1 MSRRSSRLMSGG
13 YYHSDEESDSS
24 SVTNISYRE
33 NPVKVFKKKAGTRK
47 AATRTSSRASSN
59 ASSATPERAVTPG
72 LDPCP
77 SSVQPQPVTRT
88 IPYTPAAATPRPAL
102 TASSPRSQTPT
113 KRSSVTPV
121 TNAKAGLCIQ
131 EKTGLSHRPH
141 LKGPSQSG
149 VDSSGYSSS
158 EGTYLRPLPAT
169 ASSSSCTDHSKVQ
182 TPNAGYIDRVSSAF
196 CTLID
201 SALLTTADI
210 QSRILNIRDSASAS
224 CSRRT
229 KQACALALLLLIILL
244 CIWLLLPL
252 LTSLIPHMTVTKTP
266 TSTPTRKPENQPP
279 VFTTPPQPNV
289 IPTPVVDPAVV
300 SAAVEAKMK
309 HVLVELQMR
318 QERLLSQLKDK
329 YQLDMQVMNAKLEAS
344 DSSLRLHVEQEVA
357 GLAKQIK
364 ASQAESHAAAASIS
378 LKVQTLEALSAE
390 LSQEL
395 LSIQSA
401 PAPCPDSTPE
411 PIQNQLTPELQ
422 QAMEKWLTDR
432 IKEQELIRFGDGG
445 GCAECRRPIADKMAD
460 FALETQ
466 GASVVSTRCSETY
479 RIRSACVT
487 LFGFPLWYP
496 SESPRTVIQ
505 GYPVLLPGKCWAF
518 HGVQGT
524 LVISLSHPIRIT
536 HVTLDHLPRYNAP
549 TGRIDSAPKDFQVYG
564 MKNDTAEGKLLGTF
578 TYDENGESSQTFEL
592 ANPSDVVHRVVEL
605 RVLSNWGHMEYTCLY
620 RFRVHGKIA
629 TS

>member
-13 YYHSDEESDSS
+13 YYNSDEESDSS

-47 AATRTSSRASSN
+47 AATRSSSRASSN
-59 ASSATPERAVTPG
+59 GSSATPERAVTPG
-72 LDPCP
+72 PDPCP
-77 SSVQPQPVTRT
+77 SSVQTQPVTRT
-88 IPYTPAAATPRPAL
+88 IPYSPAAVTPRPAL

-113 KRSSVTPV
+113 KCSSVTPV
-121 TNAKAGLCIQ
+121 TNAKAGLCIP
-131 EKTGLSHRPH
+131 EKTGLSHRLH
-141 LKGPSQSG
+141 LKGPCQSG

-158 EGTYLRPLPAT
+158 EGTYLRPLPAST
-169 ASSSSCTDHSKVQ
+169 SSSCTDHSKVQ
-182 TPNAGYIDRVSSAF
+182 NPNAGYIDRVSSAF
-196 CTLID
+196 SSFID
-201 SALLTTADI
+201 SALLTTAGL
-210 QSRILNIRDSASAS
+210 QSRILNVRALASAS

-229 KQACALALLLLIILL
+229 KQACALTLLLLIILL

-252 LTSLIPHMTVTKTP
+252 FTSLIPHMTVTKTP
-266 TSTPTRKPENQPP
+266 IPTPTRKAAHQPP
-279 VFTTPPQPNV
+279 AFTTPPQPNV

-309 HVLVELQMR
+309 HVLMELQMQ
-318 QERLLSQLKDK
+318 QEQLLSQLKDK
-329 YQLDMQVMNAKLEAS
+329 HQLDMQVMNAKLEAS

-357 GLAKQIK
+357 GLAKQIQG
-364 ASQAESHAAAASIS
+364 SQAESHAAAASIS
-378 LKVQTLEALSAE
+378 LKIQNLEALSDK

-401 PAPCPDSTPE
+401 PAPCPDSTPA
-411 PIQNQLTPELQ
+411 PIQNTLTPELQ

-432 IKEQELIRFGDGG
+432 IKEQDLIRFGDGG

-466 GASVVSTRCSETY
+466 GASVISTRCSETY

-505 GYPVLLPGKCWAF
+505 GYPDHSCDTGPPP
-518 HGVQGT
+518 T
-524 LVISLSHPIRIT
+524 LQRPH
-536 HVTLDHLPRYNAP
+536 
-549 TGRIDSAPKDFQVYG
+549 GRIDSAPKDFQVYG
-564 MKNDTAEGKLLGTF
+564 MKNDTEEGKLLGTF
-578 TYDENGESSQTFEL
+578 TYDENGESSQTFDL
-592 ANPSDVVHRVVEL
+592 PNPSDMVHRVVEL